1 MKGEPDDDGFYLG
14 EVDGMQGLVPSN
26 YLQEVEEF
34 PEDAGPHHSGA
45 GNRNVI
51 RPIAQRD
58 RNRGHGPGARGPPPP
73 PRDGMPPRGDPRD
86 RRKGM
91 YEEHFPTTLFIR
103 IQCIFPIFIRSDYFA
118 LTMYRFWFKFE

>member
-26 YLQEVEEF
+26 YLQEVDEF
-34 PEDAGPHHSGA
+34 PEDAAPHHSGQ

-51 RPIAQRD
+51 RPVQRD

-91 YEEHFPTTLFIR
+91 YEENSQSHFLYAFNVF
-103 IQCIFPIFIRSDYFA
+103 FPIFIHSDYFA
-118 LTMYRFWFKFE
+118 LTYVQILV